1 MKKCASWYKA
11 KPWVCY
17 RIETHDILD
26 TSASGEI
33 SQKSLKS
40 REISVQVLEF
50 TSTLNVVDWKE
61 FFDAFWLSKTEYKS

>member
-1 MKKCASWYKA
+1 MKKCSSWYKA
-11 KPWVCY
+11 KPSVCY

-26 TSASGEI
+26 TSGEI

-40 REISVQVLEF
+40 LEISVQVLEF

>member
-26 TSASGEI
+26 TSGEI
-33 SQKSLKS
+33 SQKSLK
-40 REISVQVLEF
+40 RLEISVQVLEF
-50 TSTLNVVDWKE
+50 TSSLNVVDWKE
-61 FFDAFWLSKTEYKS
+61 FFDAFSLSKTEYKS